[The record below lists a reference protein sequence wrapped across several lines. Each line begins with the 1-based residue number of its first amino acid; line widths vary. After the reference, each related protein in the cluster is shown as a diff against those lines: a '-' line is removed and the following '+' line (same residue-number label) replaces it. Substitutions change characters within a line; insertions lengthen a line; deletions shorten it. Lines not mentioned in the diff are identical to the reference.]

1 VWAQGAALAV
11 EDALVLAELLAT
23 HKDWSQVGPAYERQR
38 RPRVTHVQAMTD
50 RLSRAAGLPTWLRDA
65 ILPFVGPRS
74 YREAY
79 RPLRTPVVLA

>member
-1 VWAQGAALAV
+1 VWAQGAALAL

-23 HKDWSQVGPAYERQR
+23 HEDWSQVGSAYERQR

-50 RLSRAAGLPTWLRDA
+50 RLSRAAALPTWLRDA

-74 YREAY
+74 YRETY
-79 RPLRTPVVLA
+79 RPLRTPVVRT